1 MARPSKATDP
11 RLEACLNAL
20 RAGNTRTASATFAG
34 ISRMTLYRWLEAD
47 ETFRDAVE
55 KAEADAEVRYAS
67 QVARAATDGT
77 WQAAAWWLERR
88 RHADYGRRDRVDMT
102 MDVRREAERIAA
114 DLGLDADAVMA
125 EAEAVLRGG

>member
-1 MARPSKATDP
+1 MSKPKQTDG
-11 RLEACLNAL
+11 RIDALMNAL
-20 RAGNTRTASATFAG
+20 RAGNTRSAASTFAG
-34 ISRMTLYRWLEAD
+34 INRATFYRWMEDDATL
-47 ETFRDAVE
+47 RDSVE

-125 EAEAVLRGG
+125 EAEAVLRGA